1 MQDERVS
8 LVVRELAA
16 AGAQQ
21 AHSRIGD
28 IASVLGITDE
38 AKLNEIAIL
47 VGAAILQ
54 AYQDGNGATLNVDA
68 LIANVVAGIVA
79 TEEREDETDDGEI
92 TTVQPEL
99 VEVRAPGIWTGHLVD
114 FLDLNELDLDE
125 VPEVLAADFRLGLPG
140 EDGGAVTGSH
150 LYVVEVTGPNAS
162 KKAAPQSEIY
172 TVRVSFWGTLE
183 DEVESGTPTEISG
196 TPITNFRFENV
207 N

>member
-8 LVVRELAA
+8 PMVRELAA

-21 AHSRIGD
+21 AHSRIGG

-38 AKLNEIAIL
+38 AKINEIAIL

-54 AYQDGNGATLNVDA
+54 AYQDGNGATLDVDA

-79 TEEREDETDDGEI
+79 TEEGGDETGDGEI

-99 VEVRAPGIWTGHLVD
+99 VEVRAPEIWTGHLVD

-125 VPEVLAADFRLGLPG
+125 VPEVLADDFRLGLPG
-140 EDGGAVTGSH
+140 EGLGFEPTWSANRIEAGYEGAIESDEDGDDLTF
-150 LYVVEVTGPNAS
+150 VVDDL
-162 KKAAPQSEIY
+162 
-172 TVRVSFWGTLE
+172 LE
-183 DEVESGTPTEISG
+183 P
-196 TPITNFRFENV
+196 
-207 N
+207 